1 MSERLKGK
9 VAVITGAGSGIGAAC
24 ARRFAAE
31 GARLVLNDVSE
42 DACANVAAALPEA
55 GTPRFVVAAGDVT
68 SREDTEAV
76 AAAARASFGRLD
88 VLVNS
93 AGITARTVPAEAGF
107 EERWQRVIDVN
118 LKGTML
124 MCRAAVEVMRATR
137 GGSGGAGSESG
148 GSIVNLASIMGHVG
162 YPPGLGLSDGFS
174 PYAQSKGGVVQL
186 TRDLGATLGREGI
199 RVNAVCPG
207 FVRTPLTASL
217 TANQETY
224 SHLVGAHP
232 LGRLAE
238 PEEIANV
245 ILFLA
250 SDEASFVT
258 GAAWL
263 VDGGYTAV

>member
-1 MSERLKGK
+1 MSNRLQDK
-9 VAVITGAGSGIGAAC
+9 VAVITGAASGIGAAC

-31 GARLVLNDVSE
+31 GARLVASDISEAACARLAEELGNAGAKVMVATGDVS
-42 DACANVAAALPEA
+42 
-55 GTPRFVVAAGDVT
+55 
-68 SREDTEAV
+68 SRADTEAI
-76 AAAARASFGRLD
+76 AKAARDAFGRID

-93 AGITARTVPAEAGF
+93 AGITTRTVADVPDL
-107 EERWQRVIDVN
+107 EERWRRVIDVN

-124 MCRAAVEVMRATR
+124 MCMAAVEVMRE
-137 GGSGGAGSESG
+137 GSG

-162 YPPGLGLSDGFS
+162 YPLGVGLSDGFS
-174 PYAQSKGGVVQL
+174 AYAQSKGAVVQL
-186 TRDLGATLGREGI
+186 TRDLAAAGGGEGI

-207 FVRTPLTASL
+207 FVRTPLTETL
-217 TANQETY
+217 TANNETY
-224 SHLVGAHP
+224 SKLLDLHP
-232 LGRLAE
+232 LGRIAE

-258 GAAWL
+258 GASFL

>member
-1 MSERLKGK
+1 MSNRLQDK
-9 VAVITGAGSGIGAAC
+9 VAVITGAASGIGAAC

-31 GARLVLNDVSE
+31 GARLVASDISE
-42 DACANVAAALPEA
+42 AACASLAEELGRAGANYLVA
-55 GTPRFVVAAGDVT
+55 TGDVT
-68 SREDTEAV
+68 SRADTEAI
-76 AAAARASFGRLD
+76 ARAARDSFGRID

-93 AGITARTVPAEAGF
+93 AGITTRTVADEPDL
-107 EERWQRVIDVN
+107 EERWRRVIDVN

-124 MCRAAVEVMRATR
+124 MCMAAVEVMRAT
-137 GGSGGAGSESG
+137 GT

-162 YPPGLGLSDGFS
+162 YPPGVGLSDGFS

-186 TRDLGATLGREGI
+186 TRDLAAAIGREGI

-207 FVRTPLTASL
+207 FVRTPLTEIL
-217 TANQETY
+217 TSNNETY
-224 SHLVGAHP
+224 TKLLDLHP
-232 LGRLAE
+232 LGRIAD

-258 GAAWL
+258 GANVL

>member
-1 MSERLKGK
+1 MSGRLEDK
-9 VAVITGAGSGIGAAC
+9 VAVITGAASGIGAAC

-31 GARLVLNDVSE
+31 GARLVASDIGEGS
-42 DACANVAAALPEA
+42 CANLAEELGRA
-55 GTPRFVVAAGDVT
+55 GAKFVVATGDVT
-68 SREDTEAV
+68 SRADTEAI
-76 AAAARASFGRLD
+76 ATAARDSFGRID

-93 AGITARTVPAEAGF
+93 AGITTRTVADVVDV
-107 EERWQRVIDVN
+107 EERWRRVIDVN

-124 MCRAAVEVMRATR
+124 MCMAAVEVMRETR
-137 GGSGGAGSESG
+137 S

-162 YPPGLGLSDGFS
+162 YPPGVGLSDGFS
-174 PYAQSKGGVVQL
+174 PYAQSKGAVAQL
-186 TRDLGATLGREGI
+186 TRDLAAAIGREGI

-207 FVRTPLTASL
+207 FVRTPLTEIL
-217 TANQETY
+217 TSNNETY
-224 SHLVGAHP
+224 TKLLDLHP
-232 LGRLAE
+232 LGRIAD

-258 GAAWL
+258 GANLL

>member
-1 MSERLKGK
+1 MPNRLRNK
-9 VAVITGAGSGIGAAC
+9 VAVITGAASGIGAAC

-31 GARLVLNDVSE
+31 GASLVVNDVSK
-42 DACANVAAALPEA
+42 DACMSVAEALAKA
-55 GTPRFVVAAGDVT
+55 GARFVVADGDVT
-68 SREDTEAV
+68 SRADTEAITD
-76 AAAARASFGRLD
+76 AARISFGRLD

-93 AGITARTVPAEAGF
+93 AGISARAVPAEAEL

-124 MCRAAVEVMRATR
+124 MCYAAVAVMRATR
-137 GGSGGAGSESG
+137 GGAG

-162 YPPGLGLSDGFS
+162 YPPEIGLSDGFS
-174 PYAQSKGGVVQL
+174 PYSQSKGGVVQL
-186 TRDLGATLGREGI
+186 TRDLGAALGREGI

-207 FVRTPLTASL
+207 FVHTPLTESL
-217 TANQETY
+217 TSHQETY

-232 LGRLAE
+232 LGRLGR

-245 ILFLA
+245 VLFLA

-258 GAAWL
+258 GANWL

>member
-1 MSERLKGK
+1 MSNRLQDK
-9 VAVITGAGSGIGAAC
+9 VAVITGAASGIGAAC

-31 GARLVLNDVSE
+31 GASVVVSDLSE
-42 DACANVAAALPEA
+42 AACAGIVKELRDTGA
-55 GTPRFVVAAGDVT
+55 TFVVAAGDVAV
-68 SREDTEAV
+68 RADTEAV
-76 AAAARASFGRLD
+76 AEAARTSFGGLD

-93 AGITARTVPAEAGF
+93 AGISARTVADLPDL
-107 EERWQRVIDVN
+107 EERWRRVIDVN

-124 MCRAAVEVMRATR
+124 MCMAAVEVMRTAR
-137 GGSGGAGSESG
+137 S

-162 YPPGLGLSDGFS
+162 YPPGVGLSDGFS
-174 PYAQSKGGVVQL
+174 PYAQSKGGVAQL
-186 TRDLGATLGREGI
+186 TRDLAATVGREGI

-207 FVRTPLTASL
+207 FVRTPLTETL
-217 TANQETY
+217 TSNNETY
-224 SHLVGAHP
+224 SKLLDLHP
-232 LGRLAE
+232 LGRIAE

-258 GAAWL
+258 GANVL

>member
-1 MSERLKGK
+1 MSDRLQDK
-9 VAVITGAGSGIGAAC
+9 VAVITGAASGIGAAC

-31 GARLVLNDVSE
+31 GASLVVS
-42 DACANVAAALPEA
+42 DISRQACTGIAEELGNA
-55 GTPRFVVAAGDVT
+55 GARFVVAPGDVT
-68 SREDTEAV
+68 SRADTEAV
-76 AAAARASFGRLD
+76 AEAARAAFGRLD

-93 AGITARTVPAEAGF
+93 AGITTRTVADVGDL
-107 EERWQRVIDVN
+107 EERWRRVIDVN

-124 MCRAAVEVMRATR
+124 MCHAVVEAMREA
-137 GGSGGAGSESG
+137 SG

-162 YPPGLGLSDGFS
+162 YPLGVGLSDGFS
-174 PYAQSKGGVVQL
+174 PYAQSKGAVVQL
-186 TRDLGATLGREGI
+186 TRDLAAALGRDGV

-207 FVRTPLTASL
+207 FVHTPLT
-217 TANQETY
+217 EV
-224 SHLVGAHP
+224 LVSNPEVHSKLKDAHP
-232 LGRLAE
+232 LGRIAR

-258 GAAWL
+258 GANWL

>member
-1 MSERLKGK
+1 MSDRLKDK
-9 VAVITGAGSGIGAAC
+9 VAVITGAASGIGAAC

-31 GARLVLNDVSE
+31 GARLVVNDVSE
-42 DACANVAAALPEA
+42 DACARLAEELAKTGA
-55 GTPRFVVAAGDVT
+55 RFVAAAGDVT
-68 SREDTEAV
+68 SRADTEAV
-76 AAAARASFGRLD
+76 AGAARASFGRLD

-93 AGITARTVPAEAGF
+93 AGISARTVPAEADF

-118 LKGTML
+118 LKGTVL
-124 MCRAAVEVMRATR
+124 MCRAAVETMRATR
-137 GGSGGAGSESG
+137 GGEGGTGSGSG

-162 YPPGLGLSDGFS
+162 YPLRVGLSDGFS

-186 TRDLGATLGREGI
+186 TRDLGAALGQEGI

-207 FVRTPLTASL
+207 FVRTPLTESL
-217 TANQETY
+217 TSDPETY
-224 SHLVGAHP
+224 SRLIGAHP
-232 LGRLAE
+232 LGRLAR

-245 ILFLA
+245 VLFLA

-258 GAAWL
+258 GANWL

>member
-42 DACANVAAALPEA
+42 DACANVAAALSEA
-55 GTPRFVVAAGDVT
+55 GMPDPVAAAGDVT
-68 SREDTEAV
+68 SHADTEAV

-137 GGSGGAGSESG
+137 GGSGGAGAESG

-186 TRDLGATLGREGI
+186 TRDLGAALGREGI
-199 RVNAVCPG
+199 RVNAVCRRS
-207 FVRTPLTASL
+207 RTSSSSSPPTRRPS
-217 TANQETY
+217 
-224 SHLVGAHP
+224 
-232 LGRLAE
+232 
-238 PEEIANV
+238 
-245 ILFLA
+245 
-250 SDEASFVT
+250 
-258 GAAWL
+258 
-263 VDGGYTAV
+263 

>member
-1 MSERLKGK
+1 MSNRLKDK
-9 VAVITGAGSGIGAAC
+9 VTVITGAASGIGAAC

-31 GARLVLNDVSE
+31 GARLVASDISE
-42 DACANVAAALPEA
+42 AACDNLA
-55 GTPRFVVAAGDVT
+55 GELGKAGAKFVVAAGDVT
-68 SREDTEAV
+68 SRADTEAV
-76 AAAARASFGRLD
+76 AKAARDAFGRID

-93 AGITARTVPAEAGF
+93 AGITTRTVADEPDL
-107 EERWQRVIDVN
+107 EERWRRVIDVN

-124 MCRAAVEVMRATR
+124 MCMAVVEAMRAA
-137 GGSGGAGSESG
+137 GS

-162 YPPGLGLSDGFS
+162 YPPAVGLSDGFS
-174 PYAQSKGGVVQL
+174 AYAQSKGGVVQL
-186 TRDLGATLGREGI
+186 TRDLGAALGREGI

-207 FVRTPLTASL
+207 FVRTPLTESITSNNEMCSKL
-217 TANQETY
+217 ME
-224 SHLVGAHP
+224 AHP
-232 LGRLAE
+232 LGRMAE

-258 GAAWL
+258 GANIL

>member
-31 GARLVLNDVSE
+31 GAYLVLNDVSE
-42 DACANVAAALPEA
+42 EACANVAAALPEA
-55 GTPRFVVAAGDVT
+55 GTPHFVAAAGDVT

-137 GGSGGAGSESG
+137 GGSGGAKSESG

-186 TRDLGATLGREGI
+186 TRDLGAALGREGI

-207 FVRTPLTASL
+207 FVRTPLTESL